1 MSKAKIYYFTLQD
14 EQTKEEKLEWFGQTR
29 LEQIS
34 FEHVTPDRHYNWIN
48 LTDND
53 FDDFLPLIDKQ
64 VKAGKSEGAVF
75 QLFLSGIQTK
85 RDDWAYDFSRANLIK
100 KIK

>member
-1 MSKAKIYYFTLQD
+1 MSRLRQKSW
-14 EQTKEEKLEWFGQTR
+14 WFGQTR

-34 FEHVTPDRHYNWIN
+34 FEHVTPDRYHNWVD

-64 VKAGKSEGAVF
+64 VKAGKSQEAVF
-75 QLFLSGIQTK
+75 
-85 RDDWAYDFSRANLIK
+85 
-100 KIK
+100 

>member
-14 EQTKEEKLEWFGQTR
+14 EQTKEDKLEWFEQTR
-29 LEQIS
+29 LEQIP
-34 FEHVTPDRHYNWIN
+34 FEHVTPDRKHNWVN

-64 VKAGKSEGAVF
+64 VKAGKSQEAVF
-75 QLFLSGIQTK
+75 QLFSRGVATQ
-85 RDDWAYDFSRANLIK
+85 RDEWVCYPLFGSHS
-100 KIK
+100 